1 MSKSTLL
8 PTSSSQLEK
17 RLSQT
22 LSTISHIPIP
32 IHLLWQAENCPAA
45 LLPWLAWSLS
55 VDEWDENWSDEQKRH
70 TILESIEI
78 HRTKGTPSSIRRVLA
93 SAGYGEI
100 DIIENTA
107 DIRYNQKGTYNGDY
121 LHGAV
126 DTHWATY
133 KIILKRPISIEQAEQ
148 VKRLLANTAPV
159 RCHLVGLSFEQASN
173 LYNNK
178 ITHNGEYSYGV
189 A

>member
-1 MSKSTLL
+1 MNKLSLL
-8 PTSSSQLEK
+8 PTNSSKLEK

-22 LSTISHIPIP
+22 LSEISHIPIP
-32 IHLLWQAENCPAA
+32 INLLWQVKTCPAT
-45 LLPWLAWSLS
+45 LLSWLAWSLS
-55 VDEWDENWSDEQKRH
+55 VDEWDENWSDEQKRN

-78 HRTKGTPSSIRRVLA
+78 HQTKGTPSSIRRVLA

-107 DIRYNQKGTYNGDY
+107 DILYNNSNTYNGDY
-121 LHGAV
+121 LHGATE
-126 DTHWATY
+126 THWATY

-148 VKRLLANTAPV
+148 VKRLLAHTAPV
-159 RCHLVGLSFEQASN
+159 RCHLVGLSFEQANN
-173 LYNNK
+173 LYNQK
-178 ITHNGEYSYGV
+178 ITYNGEYSYGV